1 MSRAS
6 LLISINAED
15 QAIAVTFGHGASAQ
29 RKNARVLRG
38 AAAMDG
44 WADACAD
51 RGGASARNG
60 PERRD
65 RRETKRFL
73 ALAAKQPRLRIAF

>member
-29 RKNARVLRG
+29 RKNARVCAERLQWTDGRTPAPI
-38 AAAMDG
+38 AAGHLPAT
-44 WADACAD
+44 ARSDAIAA
-51 RGGASARNG
+51 RRSASSPWRQSSPG
-60 PERRD
+60 
-65 RRETKRFL
+65 
-73 ALAAKQPRLRIAF
+73 

>member
-1 MSRAS
+1 
-6 LLISINAED
+6 
-15 QAIAVTFGHGASAQ
+15 
-29 RKNARVLRG
+29 
-38 AAAMDG
+38 MDG